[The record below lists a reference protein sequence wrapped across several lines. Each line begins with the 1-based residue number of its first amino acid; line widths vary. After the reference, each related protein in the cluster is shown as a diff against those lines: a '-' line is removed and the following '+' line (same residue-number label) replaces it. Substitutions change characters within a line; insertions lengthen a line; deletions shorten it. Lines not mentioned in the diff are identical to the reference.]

1 MSREDDARVAK
12 ILGWAF
18 DADNKVWW
26 RGSVWVTHLPAFTTD
41 PAADYKVLEWARESD
56 VARVFHNHLRIILDG
71 EGRALYGHYSG
82 ATCYQPGD
90 YSRALLALKEKGLI

>member
-41 PAADYKVLEWARESD
+41 PAEDYKVLEWARSKD
-56 VARVFHNHLRIILDG
+56 
-71 EGRALYGHYSG
+71 
-82 ATCYQPGD
+82 
-90 YSRALLALKEKGLI
+90 